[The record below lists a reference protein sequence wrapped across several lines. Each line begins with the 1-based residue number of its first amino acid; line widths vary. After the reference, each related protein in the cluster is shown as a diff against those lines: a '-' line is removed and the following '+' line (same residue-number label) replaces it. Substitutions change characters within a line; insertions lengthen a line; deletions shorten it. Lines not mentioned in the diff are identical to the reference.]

1 MFFALWQIFL
11 SSWHHSMPW
20 LTSNGGGLWLLFT
33 LVEFTPLLWIVKY
46 AIKRDMIP
54 YLVDFTSFGH
64 DGDG

>member
-1 MFFALWQIFL
+1 
-11 SSWHHSMPW
+11 MPW

-33 LVEFTPLLWIVKY
+33 LVEFTSLLWIVKY